1 MTLLIVKS
9 LCSGNNSH
17 LFLGLFKPT
26 QVISKNFPGIIS
38 AYNRYE
44 ANICERKEGREE
56 GRKEEGKEEGR
67 DAC

>member
-38 AYNRYE
+38 AYNRYK
-44 ANICERKEGREE
+44 ANICERKEGRKK
-56 GRKEEGKEEGR
+56 GRRKGGMLAR
-67 DAC
+67 